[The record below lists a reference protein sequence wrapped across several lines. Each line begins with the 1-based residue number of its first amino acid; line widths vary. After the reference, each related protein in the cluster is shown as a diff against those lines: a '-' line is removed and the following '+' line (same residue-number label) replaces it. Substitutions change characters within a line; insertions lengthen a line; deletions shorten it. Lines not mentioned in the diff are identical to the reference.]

1 MNESELPRPSAKRPR
16 WLAWVILPILLVPL
30 VLAFQGSDGPRFFV
44 LFGAICLVSPCAGFW
59 FGEMRGNSFEGRA
72 GRGCL
77 ATLAL
82 FAFYIAWALLG
93 APLILRLLAR
103 SGVIFP

>member
-1 MNESELPRPSAKRPR
+1 MSEEEFRRLPKKRPL
-16 WLAWVILPILLVPL
+16 WLAWIIFPLLLVPL
-30 VLAFQGSDGPRFFV
+30 ALAFGGSDGARFFV
-44 LFGAICLVSPCAGFW
+44 LFGAICLISPCAGFW

-82 FAFYIAWALLG
+82 FAFYIAWALLA
-93 APLILRLLAR
+93 APLLLRLLAGAR
-103 SGVIFP
+103 MEFQ